1 MTPFPKA
8 SPMPQAL
15 TLAEARAFLRVSD
28 ASEDALLTLLIDAA
42 EARVA
47 SAAGVALTAT
57 SPAPGAAATV
67 PLWSMIPGVGSSAG
81 YMPVPVLILAAHAY
95 EHRESGEPSLSLV
108 EPWLT
113 PYRKARL

>member
-1 MTPFPKA
+1 
-8 SPMPQAL
+8 MPQAL

-57 SPAPGAAATV
+57 SPAP
-67 PLWSMIPGVGSSAG
+67 LRLS
-81 YMPVPVLILAAHAY
+81 VLVLAAHAY